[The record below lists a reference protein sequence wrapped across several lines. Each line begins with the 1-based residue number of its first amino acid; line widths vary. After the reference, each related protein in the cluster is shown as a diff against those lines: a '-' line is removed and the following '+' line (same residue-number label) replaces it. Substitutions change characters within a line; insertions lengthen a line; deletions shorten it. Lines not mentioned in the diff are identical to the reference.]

1 MRATTRATIP
11 AMRALVTALVATMS
25 AHDRRRLGTARRVP
39 LYHSVPDR
47 YRGLIV
53 LGAGTGVR
61 ISEALGLTNDRI
73 NWIREVTI
81 DRQLFGQREGGPV
94 FGPVKDKKN
103 RPRTI
108 PLPQTVV
115 DALAAHVACYG
126 LGPDQLLFT
135 GVRGAP
141 VSRQTFSKMWVTAAG
156 PLGISLGD
164 GYHQL
169 RHFYASA
176 LIANGVSVKVVQKR
190 LGHAAAK
197 MTLDVYAHLWPEDE
211 DRTRDAIDAVFPA
224 ERRDTNVTHR
234 AGKQG

>member
-1 MRATTRATIP
+1 
-11 AMRALVTALVATMS
+11 MS

-103 RPRTI
+103 RPWTI

-126 LGPDQLLFT
+126 LGPDQSFSSPEF
-135 GVRGAP
+135 VGAP
-141 VSRQTFSKMWVTAAG
+141 VSRETFSKMWVTAAG

-197 MTLDVYAHLWPEDE
+197 MTSSDVYAHPGPK
-211 DRTRDAIDAVFPA
+211 TKTGPA
-224 ERRDTNVTHR
+224 TPSTPCSRQSGVT
-234 AGKQG
+234 QT